1 MVKNIMA
8 NQNGQTTL
16 IQDND
21 NDIDKSVIELE
32 ERYYK
37 DVNSQIQFESL
48 PKNIGSFS
56 LITQESNEPFLK
68 QGRLSFYGKANKEPY
83 ISFKHKSGYL
93 FNIGLLAW
101 RDGNSKEKSNYINA
115 QKAYLEA
122 SKEFQTNYKDPK
134 VRDNYHQTE
143 KLKRK
148 SYTQFMDFF
157 KNQTKLLNQD
167 VITEGI
173 VKLLNKL
180 DLESHNV
187 PNHILNKVTWN
198 LAGEDYQSDELV
210 AAADPS
216 TDIVHIQCSK
226 IDNFDIKLSKYKKI
240 DNFKLAD
247 SEINDFNFPFYF
259 AHELAHIAEKD
270 INDHIPRFGN
280 ILKLE
285 GGGLEKWIQ
294 TIDKMKKDAD
304 ITKSRFM
311 FAALDD
317 FNYRK
322 KNSDKPGINSNLT
335 IGGSGYGEK
344 SPHEAFAEILSLAWC
359 VPKEFKHNFPNL
371 YDYFLDEKLI
381 ETAA

>member
-1 MVKNIMA
+1 MLELNRSLSLIPKTQKNLIATVTSSNHQLEKPNNSIIGEVLTSPITTPLTGISILAISGFIMVKNIMA

-240 DNFKLAD
+240 DKKTSLIDVTREVESICDVFVHFL
-247 SEINDFNFPFYF
+247 IFFRRFIRTFFPPPY
-259 AHELAHIAEKD
+259 KD
-270 INDHIPRFGN
+270 
-280 ILKLE
+280 
-285 GGGLEKWIQ
+285 
-294 TIDKMKKDAD
+294 
-304 ITKSRFM
+304 
-311 FAALDD
+311 
-317 FNYRK
+317 K
-322 KNSDKPGINSNLT
+322 KNSDQYK
-335 IGGSGYGEK
+335 
-344 SPHEAFAEILSLAWC
+344 
-359 VPKEFKHNFPNL
+359 
-371 YDYFLDEKLI
+371 
-381 ETAA
+381 